1 MTPAA
6 HFSCDH
12 VMKCNMENTEQPHCN
27 VELDQPCMLGTLLL
41 TKIKI
46 VDKRSHRSI
55 PGPNLVIWVG
65 FVELYL

>member
-6 HFSCDH
+6 HFICDH

-41 TKIKI
+41 RKLKLWTKGRI
-46 VDKRSHRSI
+46 
-55 PGPNLVIWVG
+55 GLFLALIW
-65 FVELYL
+65 